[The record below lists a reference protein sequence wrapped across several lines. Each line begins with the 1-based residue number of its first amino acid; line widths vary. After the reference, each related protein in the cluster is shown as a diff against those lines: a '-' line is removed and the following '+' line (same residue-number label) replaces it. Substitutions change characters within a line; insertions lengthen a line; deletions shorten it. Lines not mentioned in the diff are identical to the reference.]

1 MENTLIYNFDQSLIM
16 KKPPIF
22 FLGLLALTFASCE
35 RVLMEQDEPKNRVN
49 VFDYLWNQV
58 DQNYTFFDV
67 KGIDW
72 DSVREVYRPKVDD
85 GMTNDSLFRVCAAML
100 NTLRDGHTNLIS
112 GFDVSHNDSVYY
124 KMYAEKNIDENVV
137 FLNYLTVNHHTTGS
151 FAHNAIRDG
160 KVAYLRYSS
169 FSDEVSESVLKY
181 LVKRYKNC
189 DGMIL
194 DLRQNGGGSMSN
206 ITQLLS
212 IFDNHKQPLYATQVK
227 AGPGHDDFAE
237 AVTVYAAD
245 SSLLGANPYTKP
257 VAVLID
263 RGSFSATSF
272 FAICTF
278 AYDNL
283 RLFGDYSG
291 GGLGV
296 PNGGVLPNGWVYRFS
311 VTRTLAIDGQN
322 YENGVPPDER
332 VLIDPSST
340 AQGIDNVIEAAADW
354 IMQ

>member
-1 MENTLIYNFDQSLIM
+1 M
-16 KKPPIF
+16 KKTYLFI
-22 FLGLLALTFASCE
+22 LGLLAFAFTSCE
-35 RVLMEQDEPKNRVN
+35 RAFMEQDEPKNPVN

-72 DSVREVYRPKVDD
+72 DSVREVYRPKVNDD
-85 GMTNDSLFRVCAAML
+85 LKNDSLFHVCAAML

-112 GFDVSHNDSVYY
+112 GFDVSRNDSVYY
-124 KMYAEKNIDENVV
+124 KMYAEKNINTEVV
-137 FLNYLTVNHHTTGS
+137 LLNYLTVNHHTTGS
-151 FAHNAIRDG
+151 FKHNAIRDG
-160 KVAYLRYSS
+160 QVAYLRYSS
-169 FSDEVSESVLKY
+169 FSDNVSESVLKY
-181 LVKRYKNC
+181 LLKYYKSC
-189 DGMIL
+189 SGIIL

-206 ITQLLS
+206 IATLLS
-212 IFDNHKQPLYATQVK
+212 IFDNHHQPLYKTQVK
-227 AGPGHDDFAE
+227 SGPGHDDFAE

-245 SSLLGANPYTKP
+245 SSLLGQNPYTKP

-263 RGSFSATSF
+263 RGSYSATSF
-272 FAICTF
+272 FAVCTQ

-296 PNGGVLPNGWVYRFS
+296 PNGGVLPNGWSYRFS
-311 VTRTLAIDGQN
+311 VTRTIALDGQN
-322 YENGVPPDER
+322 YENGVPPDTR
-332 VLIDPSST
+332 VILDPACT

-354 IMQ
+354 ILQ

>member
-1 MENTLIYNFDQSLIM
+1 M
-16 KKPPIF
+16 KKLPIF
-22 FLGLLALTFASCE
+22 ILCLLAFASCE
-35 RVLMEQDEPKNRVN
+35 RAFMEQDEPKNPVN
-49 VFDYLWNQV
+49 VFEYLWNQV

-85 GMTNDSLFRVCAAML
+85 DMGRDSLFRVCAAML

-124 KMYAEKNIDENVV
+124 KMCAEKNIDEEVV

-151 FAHNAIRDG
+151 FTHNAIRDG

-169 FSDEVSESVLKY
+169 FSNDINESVLKY
-181 LVKRYKNC
+181 LVNYYKSCN
-189 DGMIL
+189 GIIL
-194 DLRQNGGGSMSN
+194 DLRQNGGGSLN
-206 ITQLLS
+206 NVTELLG
-212 IFDNHKQPLYATQVK
+212 IFDNHKQLLYQTQVK
-227 AGPGHDDFAE
+227 SGPSHDDFSE

-245 SSLLGANPYTKP
+245 SSVLDNPYTKP

-272 FAICTF
+272 FAICTM
-278 AYDNL
+278 AYDNVK
-283 RLFGDYSG
+283 LFGDYSG
-291 GGLGV
+291 GGLGI
-296 PNGGVLPNGWVYRFS
+296 PNGGMLPNGWVYRFS
-311 VTRTLAIDGQN
+311 ATRTLANDGGN
-322 YENGVPPDER
+322 YENGVPPDVR
-332 VLIDPSST
+332 VILDSTCT

>member
-1 MENTLIYNFDQSLIM
+1 M
-16 KKPPIF
+16 KKTYLFI
-22 FLGLLALTFASCE
+22 LGLLAFAFTSCE
-35 RVLMEQDEPKNRVN
+35 RAFMEQDEPSNPVN

-72 DSVREVYRPKVDD
+72 DSVREVYRPKVNDD
-85 GMTNDSLFRVCAAML
+85 LKNDSLFHVCAAML

-112 GFDVSHNDSVYY
+112 GFDVSRNDSVYY
-124 KMYAEKNIDENVV
+124 KMYAEKNINTEVV
-137 FLNYLTVNHHTTGS
+137 LLNYLTVNHHSTGS
-151 FAHNAIRDG
+151 FKHNFIRDG
-160 KVAYLRYSS
+160 KVAYLRYAS
-169 FSDEVSESVLKY
+169 FSNDVNESVLKY
-181 LVKRYKNC
+181 LVKYYQSC

-206 ITQLLS
+206 IATLLS
-212 IFDNHKQPLYATQVK
+212 IFDNHHQPLYKTQVK
-227 AGPGHDDFAE
+227 SGPGHDDFAE

-245 SSLLGANPYTKP
+245 SSLLGQNPYTKP

-263 RGSFSATSF
+263 RGSYSATSF
-272 FAICTF
+272 FAVCTQ

-296 PNGGVLPNGWVYRFS
+296 PNGGVLPNGWSYRFS
-311 VTRTLAIDGQN
+311 VTRTIALDGQN
-322 YENGVPPDER
+322 YENGVPPDTR
-332 VLIDPSST
+332 VILDPACT
-340 AQGIDNVIEAAADW
+340 AQGIDNVIETAADW